1 MNIWKDRNW
10 CPMLLNEI
18 KKPFDS
24 KDYIFEVKFD
34 GIRAVCF
41 ANNKE
46 VKIMSRNKKDI
57 SNLFPELDNIKKL
70 CNDNVIFDGEIVIIE
85 DGKPSF
91 TKLQE
96 RLNLRNKTKI
106 DYLSK
111 SNPVI
116 FIAFDILYENKSLIN
131 LDLIKRKE
139 ILNKYNDN
147 DYFVKSEVFPT
158 YGIKLF
164 QSIKEMN
171 LEGIV
176 AKYKYGKYHVNERT
190 SDFIKIKNTYVEEFY
205 IGGFEENNISGVFVI
220 GELNNNSFIYV
231 GKVLIGKNESLFK
244 RIKLCR
250 KSKNYFSNFNE
261 NINYVKPEIKI
272 CVEYLEKTKNGTLRH
287 PRIYK

>member
-10 CPMLLNEI
+10 SPMLLSEI
-18 KKPFDS
+18 KEPFDS
-24 KDYIFEVKFD
+24 EDYIFEVKFD
-34 GIRAVCF
+34 GIRTVCF
-41 ANNKE
+41 ANNKK

-57 SNLFPELDNIKKL
+57 SYLFPELENIKKL
-70 CNDNVIFDGEIVIIE
+70 CKCNVIFDGEIVIIE
-85 DGKPSF
+85 NGKPSF

-96 RLNLRNKTKI
+96 RLNLKNKTKI
-106 DYLSK
+106 DYFSK

-116 FIAFDILYENKSLIN
+116 FIVFDVLYENKDLTN

-139 ILNKYNDN
+139 ILNKYSDN

-164 QSIKEMN
+164 QGIKEMN

-244 RIKLCR
+244 RIKLCQD
-250 KSKNYFSNFNE
+250 
-261 NINYVKPEIKI
+261 
-272 CVEYLEKTKNGTLRH
+272 
-287 PRIYK
+287 

>member
-10 CPMLLNEI
+10 SPMLLNEI

-34 GIRAVCF
+34 GIRTVCF

-261 NINYVKPEIKI
+261 NIIYVKPEIKI

>member
-41 ANNKE
+41 ANNKK

-57 SNLFPELDNIKKL
+57 SYLFPELENIKKL
-70 CNDNVIFDGEIVIIE
+70 CKYNVIFDGEIVIIE

-96 RLNLRNKTKI
+96 RLNLKNKTKI
-106 DYLSK
+106 DYFSK

-116 FIAFDILYENKSLIN
+116 FIVFDVLYENKDLTN

-139 ILNKYNDN
+139 ILNKYSDN

-231 GKVLIGKNESLFK
+231 GKVLIGKNEPLFK

>member
-10 CPMLLNEI
+10 SPMLLSEI
-18 KKPFDS
+18 KEPFDS
-24 KDYIFEVKFD
+24 EDYIFEVKFD

-57 SNLFPELDNIKKL
+57 SYLFPELENIKKL
-70 CNDNVIFDGEIVIIE
+70 CKYNVIFDGEIVIIE

-164 QSIKEMN
+164 QGIKEMN

-220 GELNNNSFIYV
+220 GELNNNRFMYV

>member
-10 CPMLLNEI
+10 SPMLLNEI
-18 KKPFDS
+18 KEPFDS
-24 KDYIFEVKFD
+24 EDYIFEVKFD

-41 ANNKE
+41 VNNNE

-57 SNLFPELDNIKKL
+57 SYLFPELENIKKL
-70 CNDNVIFDGEIVIIE
+70 CNNNVIFDGEIIIIE

-96 RLNLRNKTKI
+96 RLNLKNKTKI
-106 DYLSK
+106 DCFSR

-116 FIAFDILYENKSLIN
+116 FIVFDILYENKDLTN

-139 ILNKYNDN
+139 ILNKYIDN

-220 GELNNNSFIYV
+220 GELINNSFIYV
-231 GKVLIGKNESLFK
+231 GKVLISKNEPLFK
-244 RIKLCR
+244 KIKLCR